1 MPKPKPRYVLT
12 EQGLTKVKNKFCEI
26 CGTESPSQQAMA
38 EAVGVH
44 RNTIANLLNRTQGV
58 NRDTLD
64 KLCSSLGWDWDF
76 EIKEGVDYKLWE
88 QPVSDTKQETE
99 TILCKNY
106 KIIKLLSTGEFS
118 NTYLTEYLD
127 LPNNPQRIVKQLNS
141 NCSDEARGLFTRE
154 ARVLSQ
160 LNRHPQIPTLFDYF
174 EEDGDFYLVHEYIEG
189 HSLSEELI
197 EGKPWNESQV
207 IDLLNEILD
216 ILVFV
221 QKFNIIHRDINPE
234 NLIRRQIDNKIVLI
248 NFAAVKEI
256 STELTDRTY
265 RGTKRDYMASEQQKG
280 IPQLC
285 SDIYGVGIVAIQALT
300 GLHPKKFPVDYNTGN
315 IVWRNNA
322 QVSQNFAD
330 ILDQMVCF
338 YFQNRYQSAAEA
350 LRALQSL

>member
-26 CGTESPSQQAMA
+26 CGPESPSQQAMA
-38 EAVGVH
+38 DAVGVH

-64 KLCSSLGWDWDF
+64 KLFTGLGWDLDSDLQ
-76 EIKEGVDYKLWE
+76 KDVDYQLWE
-88 QPVSDTKQETE
+88 QQVPEPTQE

-118 NTYLTEYLD
+118 NTYLTENLD

-141 NCSDEARGLFTRE
+141 KCSDEARRLFARE

-174 EEDGDFYLVHEYIEG
+174 EEDGDFYLVYELIEG
-189 HSLSEELI
+189 HPLSEELI
-197 EGKPWNESQV
+197 EGQPWNESQV

-256 STELTDRTY
+256 TPELTDRTY
-265 RGTKRDYMASEQQKG
+265 RGTKRDYMAPEQQNG
-280 IPQLC
+280 TPLLC
-285 SDIYGVGIVAIQALT
+285 SDIYAVGIVAIQALT
-300 GLHPKKFPVDYNTGN
+300 GLHPARLPVDYNTGN

-322 QVSQNFAD
+322 QVSQTFAD
-330 ILDQMVCF
+330 ILDKMVCF
-338 YFQNRYQSAAEA
+338 SFPNRYQSAAEA
-350 LRALQSL
+350 LQAL